1 MIRFNLGSIK
11 AKILTG
17 CTTLV
22 LIFMIALSFMLY
34 TNKRNLKT
42 INYITGQLVPVTIE
56 LLEIQKDIKEIELL
70 FYSSSLTKE
79 IQWLNSAEGVT
90 NNLLIK
96 MTKTAVS
103 LKNTDFEDI
112 SNYFES
118 APPVYQTYYQEGV
131 KMTMA
136 YINKGESY
144 GNGYRRMSFA
154 PLSLR
159 LQDEVDTVVNKIKAA
174 LDDQIIKAHKL
185 QKMSQNITMMLI
197 SMSILIAVLMSFRI
211 ASSLSKPIELVMK
224 STSKIA
230 EGDLTYVP
238 DYKKN
243 DEIGKFCRNFAV
255 AIESL
260 KKLIFEVKDASGN
273 TVRISEG
280 VISSA
285 SRTSE
290 DIVNIS
296 GLLSTVENQFR
307 NLSESIDT
315 TSESSEIISSNI
327 KELTYKIEDQAS
339 AVTQTSSALEELS
352 ATINNV
358 TTIASKNEKESQNLL
373 ETTEEGG
380 EKIDQ
385 TKNIV
390 SDVSKHA
397 SDMYEIL
404 EIINN
409 IASQTNLLAM
419 NASIEA
425 AHAGDYGKGFA
436 VVADEIRKLAESTSD
451 NSNKI
456 SSLLTIITDKIKK
469 AEVVS
474 NESRVSFDSIT
485 EKMGKFINAFSEITY
500 NMNEMAAG
508 TGEITESSSNLSQI
522 TRLIESGANDINK
535 RTKDIDLVLNNLK
548 SNQKQTDEAIQ
559 KINAVTV
566 TIKDSMKSLIDQAEY
581 NDQIVKKLDTEINRF
596 KLS

>member
-42 INYITGQLVPVTIE
+42 INYITGQLVPVTIN
-56 LLEIQKDIKEIELL
+56 LLDIQKNIKEIELL
-70 FYSSSLTKE
+70 FYSASLSKE
-79 IQWLNSAEGVT
+79 ANHLLTAEGVT
-90 NNLLIK
+90 NKLLNSMSGISS
-96 MTKTAVS
+96 S
-103 LKNTDFEDI
+103 LENTEFEDI
-112 SNYFES
+112 SDYFYS
-118 APPVYQTYYQEGV
+118 SSVMYQTYYDEGM
-131 KMTMA
+131 KMAMA

-144 GNGYRRMSFA
+144 GNSYRRMSFA

-159 LQDEVDTVVNKIKAA
+159 LQDETGTIVDKIRQA
-174 LDDQIIKAHKL
+174 LDDQIIKAQKL

-197 SMSILIAVLMSFRI
+197 SMSILIAVMMSFRI